1 MAYKKYL
8 LGSAVAVAVAALTN
22 IVPSEAQAQTSRVYL
37 AGYLGLNMYGPQ
49 EFSDAAAVSGDF
61 EQNNAVSFAGALGLR
76 LSKQLRVEGEL
87 SYRKPEI
94 TKINTSNPSGS
105 FDAGGS
111 VKHWAGLLNVYYD
124 FDTNWKFTPYVTA
137 GAGLSYFDGDLQA
150 NGTGQ
155 SFNDTGYGLTY
166 QAGAGL
172 KYRPRDN
179 LAYTFGYRYLDTL
192 ELDMGDL
199 DIDYSSHEFRV
210 GVEYDLDWGRKKY

>member
-1 MAYKKYL
+1 MDLNKYL
-8 LGSAVAVAVAALTN
+8 LSGVAVCAAFAALGL
-22 IVPSEAQAQTSRVYL
+22 SAAQAQVSRTYL
-37 AGYLGLNMYGPQ
+37 AGYLGLNTYGPQ
-49 EFSDAAAVSGDF
+49 DFSDSNAISGDL
-61 EQNNAVSFAGALGLR
+61 EQDHAVSFAGALGLR
-76 LSKQLRVEGEL
+76 LSKQFRVEGEL
-87 SYRKPEI
+87 SYRKPEV
-94 TKINTSNPSGS
+94 TKVNTNNPSGS

-137 GAGLSYFDGDLQA
+137 GAGLSYFQGDLEA
-150 NGTGQ
+150 SGTGQ
-155 SFNDTGYGLTY
+155 SFDDTGYGLTY

-172 KYRPRDN
+172 KYRQRDN

-210 GVEYDLDWGRKKY
+210 GVEYDLDWGRK